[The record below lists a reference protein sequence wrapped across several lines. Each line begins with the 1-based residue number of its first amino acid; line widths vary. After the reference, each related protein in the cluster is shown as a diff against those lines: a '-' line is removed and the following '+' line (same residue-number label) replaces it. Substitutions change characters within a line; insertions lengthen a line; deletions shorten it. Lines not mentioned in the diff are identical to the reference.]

1 MYYTYHIQNC
11 MHILVYV
18 CLCVGGDVR
27 LPRCVVLF
35 VRCTHTTISSTRA
48 VNKTIVRTRFTQHII
63 TWRNSQPN
71 ICALGL
77 CSSRLLYTA
86 RIVAVMH
93 DDVHTHTAKASSTPR
108 HATRHDDTRG
118 HHIRRALRESLHR
131 RRCATKHTTK
141 KSHATI
147 KI

>member
-1 MYYTYHIQNC
+1 MC
-11 MHILVYV
+11 VS
-18 CLCVGGDVR
+18 LCGR
-27 LPRCVVLF
+27 RRAIAASCRALCTLH
-35 VRCTHTTISSTRA
+35 THTIISSTRA
-48 VNKTIVRTRFTQHII
+48 VNKTVVRTRFTQHII
-63 TWRNSQPN
+63 TWRNSEPN
-71 ICALGL
+71 ICAFGL

-93 DDVHTHTAKASSTPR
+93 DDAHTHTHTAKASSTPR

-118 HHIRRALRESLHR
+118 HHIRGALRESLQRHR
-131 RRCATKHTTK
+131 RATKYTTK